1 MGEFGARPGEG
12 SGKRRIVRPG
22 RSGGL
27 RQGSRQRTS
36 RRSGYEWGIIMYC
49 TKCGSANAD
58 DANYCSACST
68 ALKTMTSGDALP
80 GPPKPL
86 FLHISVARLV
96 LLSIA
101 SVGIYEAY
109 WIYKNWRYIK
119 EREGLRIRPVW
130 RGIFGIF
137 YCHSLLKRI
146 KADKEASALIE
157 PTYSVQLATGWVI
170 LVILAG
176 IIGRAPG
183 VAPSIIAALIPSYLF
198 LVPVQNYIN
207 SVTEKRSPGSS
218 YYGWSTG
225 QIVILVFG
233 LIVWALILFV
243 PAE

>member
-1 MGEFGARPGEG
+1 MAYFKGA
-12 SGKRRIVRPG
+12 
-22 RSGGL
+22 
-27 RQGSRQRTS
+27 RQRTG
-36 RRSGYEWGIIMYC
+36 RRSGYEWGLIMYC

-58 DANYCSACST
+58 NASYCAACGT

-80 GPPKPL
+80 GPPEPL
-86 FLHISVARLV
+86 FLHISVAKLI

-101 SVGIYEAY
+101 SVGIFEAY
-109 WIYKNWRYIK
+109 WIYKNWKYIK
-119 EREGLRIRPVW
+119 KREGLRIRPIW

-146 KADKEASALIE
+146 NGDKDAGAIIE
-157 PTYSVQLATGWVI
+157 PSFSVQLATGWVI

-176 IIGRAPG
+176 IIGQTPG
-183 VAPSIIAALIPSYLF
+183 IAPSIIAAVMPSYLF

-218 YYGWSTG
+218 YYGWSAG
-225 QIVILVFG
+225 QIGVLVVG
-233 LIVWALILFV
+233 LILWALILFV